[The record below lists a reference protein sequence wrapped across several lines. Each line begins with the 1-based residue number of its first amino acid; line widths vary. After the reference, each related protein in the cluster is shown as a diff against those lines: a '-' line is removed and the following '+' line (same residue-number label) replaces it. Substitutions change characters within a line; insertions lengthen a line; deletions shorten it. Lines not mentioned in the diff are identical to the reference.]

1 MYYNKGKKINL
12 KIFLKKITQIKK
24 LCYNIYVVISISLTK
39 KLLGEFMKTNEKIM
53 EEGKIIIENDAKEY
67 FGLSSARNTYPFK
80 RLIKQKENGLEL
92 SKIDLTELFEEL
104 GQLYYS
110 NGNIDHNDLEQLSEK
125 EIQELEEFEL
135 KEMQKQKNEILEFLT
150 KL

>member
-1 MYYNKGKKINL
+1 
-12 KIFLKKITQIKK
+12 
-24 LCYNIYVVISISLTK
+24 
-39 KLLGEFMKTNEKIM
+39 MKTNEKIM

-67 FGLSSARNTYPFK
+67 FGLSSARNTYSFK
-80 RLIKQKENGLEL
+80 RLINQKENGLEL
-92 SKIDLTELFEEL
+92 SKIDLIELFEEL